1 LYRGISDLKK
11 GYQPVTNIVKDE
23 KCDLVT
29 DCDSIWA
36 DGGNIPFSFSM
47 NMTLMI
53 LGRQTDIH
61 TAEPLV
67 SEPSASEFEMNIEK

>member
-1 LYRGISDLKK
+1 
-11 GYQPVTNIVKDE
+11 
-23 KCDLVT
+23 LVT